1 MVNEQMVN
9 NFMDKKQ
16 YIYPS
21 VEVATVKTVE
31 LMAFTGTSD
40 NTPHHPGQNN
50 APARRTDVF

>member
-9 NFMDKKQ
+9 KFMDKKQ

-21 VEVATVKTVE
+21 VEVVTVKTVE
-31 LMAFTGTSD
+31 LMAFTEVSE